1 MVRFL
6 LKVTTASFTG
16 CSSVYYRWREWVW
29 GGSSVDESRDEFKK
43 TWLRNTA
50 SLTGVSAAFF
60 AILFWSTN
68 ALAAKFALAELG
80 VVQVLALQF
89 GGATATLATLR
100 VLRAAR
106 ADAKKANRSGEVV
119 KWSSLRSS
127 HILDGVLVGVV
138 GLTATIFLQYLAFAT
153 APIVEANVV
162 AYGWPLFAALWA
174 ALAYRS
180 RQTLAGVPLAIIGF
194 VGVALILSSGGS
206 IGSADGGTAGY
217 VAALASAVC
226 MAFFTV
232 MSGRSPYPVSTFLLP
247 ATAFGMVFA
256 LVLCVTGFAPWLWS
270 SVSVGAWVASVYA
283 GVGPMAGGFW
293 LWSVAMSGGGAKR
306 LAPLGYATPLLST
319 VLLLLFGE
327 TFTSTTLFGALLVLV
342 CSIGVLMMDRK
353 ERD

>member
-1 MVRFL
+1 VN
-6 LKVTTASFTG
+6 
-16 CSSVYYRWREWVW
+16 EP
-29 GGSSVDESRDEFKK
+29 RDERKK
-43 TWLRNTA
+43 IRLGNGA
-50 SLTGVSAAFF
+50 SLTGVSTAFI

-100 VLRAAR
+100 ALRTAQTDAR
-106 ADAKKANRSGEVV
+106 ANRSSKAVQ
-119 KWSSLRSS
+119 WSSLLSS
-127 HILDGVLVGVV
+127 DVLGGVLVGVV
-138 GLTATIFLQYLAFAT
+138 GLTGTIFLQYLAFAT

-194 VGVALILSSGGS
+194 AGVALILSSGSGLGS
-206 IGSADGGTAGY
+206 TDGGTAGY

-226 MAFFTV
+226 MAFYTV
-232 MSGRSPYPVSTFLLP
+232 MAGRSRARVDTFLLP
-247 ATAFGMVFA
+247 ATVFGTVSA
-256 LVLCVTGFAPWLWS
+256 LALCVTGLAPWIWAP
-270 SVSVGAWVASVYA
+270 VSLGAWVASVYA
-283 GVGPMAGGFW
+283 GVGPMAGGFM
-293 LWSVAMSGGGAKR
+293 LWRLAMSGGGAKR

-319 VLLLLFGE
+319 VLLVLFGE
-327 TFTSTTLFGALLVLV
+327 TFTSNTLFGALLVLV
-342 CSIGVLMMDRK
+342 CSIGVLVMNRK